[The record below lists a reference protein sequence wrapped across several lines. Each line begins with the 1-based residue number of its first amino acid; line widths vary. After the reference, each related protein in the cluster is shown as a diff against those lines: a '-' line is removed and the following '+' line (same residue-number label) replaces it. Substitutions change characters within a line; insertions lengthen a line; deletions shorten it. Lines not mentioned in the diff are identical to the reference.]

1 MCVEANAQ
9 PPIPSNGQ
17 ANTRRLMLEAADGT
31 AFNAFEALAGEE
43 PTDAAVI
50 VLPDVRGLFPFYE
63 ELASRFAEA
72 GHDAVA
78 IDYFGRTAGTA
89 PRGEDFEFMEHV
101 ALTTSGGINADIAAA
116 AGHLRARHP
125 DVALFTVG
133 FCFGGTCSWA
143 AATHGHGLAGA
154 VGFYG
159 RSDIDRPSGDGPFL
173 ERCPQVE
180 APILALMGGA
190 DPSIPAE
197 AIADLEA
204 ALERAGA
211 EYEVVTYPGA
221 PHSFF
226 DRRQTDF
233 ADESADAWRRVLD
246 FVAAHS

>member
-1 MCVEANAQ
+1 MCVEADAQ

-17 ANTRRLMLEAADGT
+17 AITRRLTLEADDGT
-31 AFNAFEALAGEE
+31 TFSAFEALAGDE
-43 PTDAAVI
+43 PTEAAII

-63 ELASRFAEA
+63 DLAARFAEA
-72 GHDAVA
+72 GYDAVA
-78 IDYFGRTAGTA
+78 IDYFGRTAGTD
-89 PRGEDFEFMEHV
+89 PRAEDFEFMDHV
-101 ALTTSGGINADIAAA
+101 AQTTSAGINADIAAA
-116 AGHLRARHP
+116 ADHLRERRS

-159 RSDIDRPSGDGPFL
+159 RSNIDRPTGDGPFL
-173 ERCPQVE
+173 QRCPQVE
-180 APILALMGGA
+180 APILALMGGD

-204 ALERAGA
+204 ALERAGVDH
-211 EYEVVTYPGA
+211 EVITYPGA

-233 ADESADAWRRVLD
+233 AEESADAWRRVLD
-246 FVAAHS
+246 FIAAHS